1 MGLRIGAA
9 VSTQP
14 DARVGAIEASTG
26 AREALGGEHA
36 DLAMVFASGAHL
48 AAPEA
53 TLEGV
58 HEALLPDRLVGCGA
72 GGVLASGR
80 ELEEGTAVVVWAAA
94 LDGGEAEPFRAQAE
108 DIDGGW
114 AIEGLPELEGAD
126 GAVLLPDPY
135 SFPTDRV
142 LDELAG
148 LAPGVPMVGG
158 VSSARTFDG
167 SSALFLDEEVVTGGA
182 VGVRFE
188 GVEVLPCVSQGA
200 APVGPELT
208 ITASDRHIIHELAGV
223 PALSKVRE
231 VVGALPA
238 DQRSLAE
245 AGLLVG
251 IVIEGGKP
259 DYGPG
264 DFLVRG
270 LLGADPETGAIAVG
284 APVQPGQVIRLH
296 ARDADSADRDL
307 RRSLDLTLEALG
319 DAPPAGALCFS
330 CNGRGRTMFGVPD
343 HDAGLLE
350 RALAGAPAA
359 GFFAAGEIG
368 PVGGECFLHG
378 FTATVAVFARR

>member
-1 MGLRIGAA
+1 MGLRIGVA

-14 DARVGAIEASTG
+14 DARVGAIEAA
-26 AREALGGEHA
+26 ARARDALDGRRA

-58 HEALLPDRLVGCGA
+58 QEALLPERLVGCGA
-72 GGVLASGR
+72 GGVLGTGR

-94 LDGGEAEPFRAQAE
+94 LEGVVAEPFRAEAE

-114 AIEGLPELEGAD
+114 AIEGLPDLDGAD

-142 LDELAG
+142 LDELGG
-148 LAPGVPMVGG
+148 LAPGVPLVGG
-158 VSSARTFDG
+158 VSSARTLDG
-167 SSALFLDEEVVTGGA
+167 SSALFLDQEVVTGGA

-188 GVEVLPCVSQGA
+188 GVELLPCVSQGA

-208 ITASDRHIIHELAGV
+208 ITASDRHIIQELAGV
-223 PALSKVRE
+223 PALNKVRE
-231 VVGALPA
+231 VVTALPA
-238 DQRSLAE
+238 RERELAE
-245 AGLLVG
+245 EGLLVG
-251 IVIEGGKP
+251 IVIDGGKP
-259 DYGPG
+259 EYGPG

-270 LLGADPETGAIAVG
+270 LLGADPQSGAIAVG
-284 APVQPGQVIRLH
+284 APVHPGQVIRLH
-296 ARDADSADRDL
+296 ARDAASADRDL
-307 RRSLDLTLEALG
+307 RHALETAVEALG
-319 DAPPAGALCFS
+319 DSAAAGALCFS
-330 CNGRGRTMFGVPD
+330 CNGRGRNMFGSPD
-343 HDAGLLE
+343 HDAALLE
-350 RALAGAPAA
+350 RALDGAPAA

-378 FTATVAVFARR
+378 FTATVAVFAR